1 MRNITFFVL
10 LTNRPARSVMTK
22 KTIIFLLFGC
32 SCGCLASPRLATV
45 TVQAEKIHKFEQFVD
60 GHLKPQLVRTRFL
73 SNKRFSQIC
82 E

>member
-10 LTNRPARSVMTK
+10 LTNRPARS
-22 KTIIFLLFGC
+22 LWLPR
-32 SCGCLASPRLATV
+32 LASPRDRYRTSRIIMGSYI
-45 TVQAEKIHKFEQFVD
+45 QEKIHKFEQFVD